1 VENFFGIPNVNL
13 LLLATLTLAAAF
25 TTFLGTVTGTAGGLL
40 LLAIMT
46 FFFPIAILIP
56 IHTVVQLGASISRTL
71 MMWPH
76 VKKSLIAPFAIG
88 ACVGAYAGAQ
98 IFVTLPSAILQGILA
113 VFILVVMWTPQL
125 GMGGP
130 ERLRFGFLGF
140 ASTFLGIFVSATG
153 TFLSPFVAFACKN
166 RHVHVSTM
174 ATLMGIT
181 HVAKLIAFGLI
192 GLGIGAYLPL
202 IGFMIFGAVIGN
214 WIGQRT
220 LSHMPERLFRRLFQV
235 LLTLLA
241 IRLLYSA
248 IMDQYWINLW

>member
-1 VENFFGIPNVNL
+1 MENFFGIPNVNL

-76 VKKSLIAPFAIG
+76 VKKSLIAPFASG
-88 ACVGAYAGAQ
+88 ACVGAYVGAQ

-153 TFLSPFVAFACKN
+153 PFLSPFVAFACKN

-220 LSHMPERLFRRLFQV
+220 LSRMPERLFRRLFQV

>member
-1 VENFFGIPNVNL
+1 MENFFGIPNVNL
-13 LLLATLTLAAAF
+13 ILLATLTLAAAF

-88 ACVGAYAGAQ
+88 ACVGAYSGAQ

-113 VFILVVMWTPQL
+113 VFIIVVMWTPQL

-214 WIGQRT
+214 WIGQR
-220 LSHMPERLFRRLFQV
+220 EK
-235 LLTLLA
+235 
-241 IRLLYSA
+241 
-248 IMDQYWINLW
+248 NL

>member
-1 VENFFGIPNVNL
+1 MENFFGIPNVNL

-98 IFVTLPSAILQGILA
+98 IFCNATFGNFARYFGCFHPSRYVDATARNGGAREIAVWFPRLRVYIPWHFCQCDGN
-113 VFILVVMWTPQL
+113 VFIAFCRVCLQKPARPRLHDGNAHGYNPCRQAHRLWSHWPWYRCLLTPY
-125 GMGGP
+125 
-130 ERLRFGFLGF
+130 RVYDFWR
-140 ASTFLGIFVSATG
+140 
-153 TFLSPFVAFACKN
+153 CDW
-166 RHVHVSTM
+166 
-174 ATLMGIT
+174 
-181 HVAKLIAFGLI
+181 KLDWPTYVKSYAR
-192 GLGIGAYLPL
+192 
-202 IGFMIFGAVIGN
+202 AVI
-214 WIGQRT
+214 
-220 LSHMPERLFRRLFQV
+220 SE
-235 LLTLLA
+235 A
-241 IRLLYSA
+241 ISGPANAARDTTSF
-248 IMDQYWINLW
+248 